1 MSVIDQQYLKKHPKS
16 AELHR
21 QSDGAF
27 PDGVTHDTRYVVP
40 FPVFMSHGA
49 GPLKWDV
56 DGNEYVDYVSGH
68 GALIL
73 GHSHPTVVA
82 AVAEQMARGTHLGG
96 NTEAELR
103 WANAVKALMPSVE
116 KVRFNSSGTEA
127 TMMAMRLA
135 RAYTGKNKI
144 IKFQDHFHGW
154 HDYANAG
161 SDGGTGGIPASTW
174 DAMVVLPGGDVS
186 IVEDTLA
193 RDNDIA
199 GLIMEPTGA
208 HMGQYPFHVPEF
220 MQQIR
225 EVTQRHGVVLIFDE
239 VVTGF
244 RLSTG
249 GAQGLFGVQPDLTTM
264 AKIVAGGLPGGAVG
278 GSAEIVDMIAHRG
291 DPAWDNTRRVAH
303 QGTFNANPLSAVA
316 GATVLEMLVGG
327 AVNQR
332 ADAAAAR
339 LKAGLNDVLTKM
351 EVPGVAYGNGTLVH
365 LGFGLECDSEE
376 VWKLTSKEISGAA
389 KPGAPQGFKRAMINA
404 GVDVM
409 GGRGFIVSSVHTDE
423 HVDRTL
429 NSFEECLANLRE
441 DNLV

>member
-1 MSVIDQQYLKKHPKS
+1 MSVINEEYLKKHPKS

-21 QSDGAF
+21 QSDAAF
-27 PDGVTHDTRYVVP
+27 PDGVTHDTRYVMP
-40 FPVFMSHGA
+40 FPVFMAEAS

-73 GHSHPTVVA
+73 GHSHPAVVE
-82 AVAEQMARGTHLGG
+82 AVSAQMAKGTHLGG

-144 IKFQDHFHGW
+144 IKFADHFHGW

-161 SDGGTGGIPASTW
+161 SDGAIGGIPSSTW
-174 DAMVVLPGGDVS
+174 DAMLVLTPGDVGL
-186 IVEDTLA
+186 VEETLQ
-193 RDNDIA
+193 RDKDVA
-199 GLIMEPTGA
+199 AVIMEPTGA
-208 HMGQYPFHVPEF
+208 HMGQYPLHVPEF
-220 MQQIR
+220 LNQIR
-225 EVTQRHGVVLIFDE
+225 EVTQRYGVLLIFDE

-249 GAQGLFGVQPDLTTM
+249 GAQLLFGVQPDLTTM

-278 GSAEIVDMIAHRG
+278 GRADIVDMIAHRG
-291 DPAWDNTRRVAH
+291 DPDWDNSRRVAH
-303 QGTFNANPLSAVA
+303 QGTFNANPLSATA

-327 AVNQR
+327 DVNKR
-332 ADAAAAR
+332 TDVAALR
-339 LKAGLNDVLTKM
+339 LKTGLNEVLTKM
-351 EVPGVAYGNGTLVH
+351 EVQGVAYGNGSLIH
-365 LGFGLECDSEE
+365 IGFGLECDPDE
-376 VWKLTSKEISGAA
+376 VWKLSSKEIGRAA
-389 KPGAPQGFKRAMINA
+389 KPGAPQGFKLAMLNA
-404 GVDVM
+404 GIDVM
-409 GGRGFIVSSVHTDE
+409 GGRGFIVSSVHTE
-423 HVDRTL
+423 AHVDRTL
-429 NSFEECLANLRE
+429 DSFEECLSNMRR
-441 DNLV
+441 DNLL